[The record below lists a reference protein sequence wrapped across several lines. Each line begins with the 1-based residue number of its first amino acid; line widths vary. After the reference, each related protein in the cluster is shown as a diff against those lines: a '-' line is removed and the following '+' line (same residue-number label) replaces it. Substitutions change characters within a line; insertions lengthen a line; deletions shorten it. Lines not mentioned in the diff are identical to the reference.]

1 MSPPAPPLSSTM
13 TGWPNRFPSA
23 SASARAVRSGEDPA
37 GKPTIRCSG
46 LLGQLS
52 PAMAAQGSRAEA
64 RAVAKALAK
73 RRRSG
78 EMALAGMGDVGGAKA
93 AGHKKTAEYPGL
105 A

>member
-1 MSPPAPPLSSTM
+1 MLPPAPTLFSTM
-13 TGWPNRFPSA
+13 TGWPKRFPSG

-78 EMALAGMGDVGGAKA
+78 EMGLAGVGGGGGAKG
-93 AGHKKTAEYPGL
+93 AGEKKTREYPGL

>member
-1 MSPPAPPLSSTM
+1 M
-13 TGWPNRFPSA
+13 
-23 SASARAVRSGEDPA
+23 RSGEDPA

-78 EMALAGMGDVGGAKA
+78 EMALAGMGYVGAAKA
-93 AGHKKTAEYPGL
+93 AGNKKPGDYPGL
-105 A
+105 S